1 MGGGASKIYQMGK
14 DATNQEKELE
24 QNSEEGEDDDGDDW
38 EKGLLDFSSK
48 SLVEDDLERS
58 MSDTE
63 TMVGR
68 RRPRGRKRSS
78 TWSYPSRPAPQ
89 ARMVKRSFMC
99 CTGNSIAFQV
109 AVNFKPVISDLA
121 DIGGA
126 NE

>member
-14 DATNQEKELE
+14 DATEQEEDLE
-24 QNSEEGEDDDGDDW
+24 QNSEEDEDDDGDDW
-38 EKGLLDFSSK
+38 EQGLLDFSSK
-48 SLVEDDLERS
+48 SLGGDDLERS

-63 TMVGR
+63 TMVG

-99 CTGNSIAFQV
+99 CTGNSIAFKV

-121 DIGGA
+121 DIGGN
-126 NE
+126 NEE